1 MDKDFYYKYSEL
13 RLVKHSTSFLDSW
26 NTVNNWGELDWLIS
40 EIADWPRSEV
50 QLRLSKCC
58 WKWTKGAAH
67 LVEENI
73 LTERWMLLTGFELTL
88 PSHIA
93 DFSKRQKKHCG
104 TINCGFKIF
113 SILHRMILFKDGLSF
128 KDWVIQL

>member
-1 MDKDFYYKYSEL
+1 
-13 RLVKHSTSFLDSW
+13 
-26 NTVNNWGELDWLIS
+26 
-40 EIADWPRSEV
+40 
-50 QLRLSKCC
+50 
-58 WKWTKGAAH
+58 
-67 LVEENI
+67 
-73 LTERWMLLTGFELTL
+73 MLLTGFELTL

-113 SILHRMILFKDGLSF
+113 SILQRMTLFKDGLSF